1 MSLSS
6 KIVVRNALDLINEGL
21 KHTLT
26 GSTGG
31 SVTDSVLIAANSE
44 RAVIVTGFSLTVA
57 SGTPEVKLGFKKGS
71 DPTLDFFEGI
81 VSAGG
86 PVSRDY
92 RPESWHRSDLDYAL
106 VITSDADVTFT
117 IETKITSFPAALG
130 FIERWGAQSATAH
143 PGRAVFANESGDA
156 RGQSEGF

>member
-21 KHTLT
+21 KHIIT

-31 SVTDSVLIAANSE
+31 TVVDSVLLAANAK
-44 RAVIVTGFSLTVA
+44 RAFIITGFSLTVA
-57 SGTPEVKLGFKKGS
+57 SGTPVVKLGFKKGT
-71 DPTLDFFEGI
+71 DPTLDFFEGV
-81 VSAGG
+81 VSVGG

-92 RPESWHRSDLDYAL
+92 RPEAWHRGDLDFAL
-106 VITSDADVTFT
+106 VISSTVDVTLT
-117 IETKITSFPAALG
+117 VETKITSEPTPLG
-130 FIERWGAQSATAH
+130 FIERWGAQSATGH
-143 PGRAVFANESGDA
+143 PGRAVFANESGVA